1 MNLEFSD
8 KEVMFR
14 EEVREFVTRELD
26 PSIKHKVD
34 NGLYL
39 QKEDHLCWQG
49 ALYKQGWMAPNWPES
64 FGGTGWNPIQ
74 RYVFDEECAMGG
86 APPVVPFGV
95 KMVAPVIMKYG
106 TDEQKAH
113 YLPRI
118 LSSEDW
124 WCQGYSEP
132 NAGSDLASLKTS
144 AVPRGSSYIV
154 NGTKIWT
161 TYAHCADMMFCLV
174 RTDPSEKLQQGI
186 SFLLIDMRTPG
197 ITVRPI
203 TTFDGRRDINEVIFE
218 DVVVPI
224 ENLVGDEGRGWDC
237 AKSLLSHERIGITKV
252 AQSKRQIARLKQISA
267 TEEIDGNLLKHDA
280 LFRRKLASIEIDLM
294 ALEYTELR
302 LLSDLSK
309 GRTPGP
315 ESSLLKIRGTEIQ
328 QKITE
333 LLVESVG
340 YYAQPYLP
348 EVLYEG
354 REDCV
359 VGPEYAPGLAPYYF
373 NWRKA
378 SITGGTNEIQ
388 RNIIAKKIL
397 DM

>member
-1 MNLEFSD
+1 M
-8 KEVMFR
+8 
-14 EEVREFVTRELD
+14 
-26 PSIKHKVD
+26 
-34 NGLYL
+34 
-39 QKEDHLCWQG
+39 
-49 ALYKQGWMAPNWPES
+49 
-64 FGGTGWNPIQ
+64 
-74 RYVFDEECAMGG
+74 
-86 APPVVPFGV
+86 
-95 KMVAPVIMKYG
+95 
-106 TDEQKAH
+106 
-113 YLPRI
+113 
-118 LSSEDW
+118 
-124 WCQGYSEP
+124 
-132 NAGSDLASLKTS
+132 KTS

-174 RTDPSEKLQQGI
+174 RTDPSKKLQQGI
-186 SFLLIDMRTPG
+186 SFLLIDMQTPG

-309 GRTPGP
+309 GCTPGP

-354 REDCV
+354 REDCL

>member
-1 MNLEFSD
+1 LNLEFSD
-8 KEVMFR
+8 SEVAFR
-14 EEVREFVTRELD
+14 EEVRKFVAQELD

-34 NGLYL
+34 KGLYL
-39 QKEDHLCWQG
+39 QKGDYLCWQA
-49 ALYKQGWMAPNWPES
+49 ALYKQGWMAPNWPEIY
-64 FGGTGWNPIQ
+64 GGTGWDPVQ
-74 RYVFDEECAMGG
+74 RYIFDEECAMAG

-106 TDEQKAH
+106 SDEQKAY

-124 WCQGYSEP
+124 WCQGYSES
-132 NAGSDLASLKTS
+132 NAGSDLASLKMS
-144 AVPRGSSYIV
+144 AVPRGSSYVV

-161 TYAHCADMMFCLV
+161 TYAHFSDMIFCLV
-174 RTDPSEKLQQGI
+174 RTDPSAKLQEGI
-186 SFLLIDMRTPG
+186 SFLLINMRTSG

-203 TTFDGRRDINEVIFE
+203 TTFEGRSDINEVNFE

-224 ENLVGDEGRGWDC
+224 GNLVGDEGRGWDC

-252 AQSKRQIARLKQISA
+252 AQSKRQIARLKNISA
-267 TEEIDGNLLKHDA
+267 TEEIDGSLLHHDA
-280 LFRRKLASIEIDLM
+280 WFRRKLACIEIDLM

-302 LLSDLSK
+302 LLSDLRK

-348 EVLYEG
+348 EVLEG
-354 REDCV
+354 NEDCL

-397 DM
+397 DL